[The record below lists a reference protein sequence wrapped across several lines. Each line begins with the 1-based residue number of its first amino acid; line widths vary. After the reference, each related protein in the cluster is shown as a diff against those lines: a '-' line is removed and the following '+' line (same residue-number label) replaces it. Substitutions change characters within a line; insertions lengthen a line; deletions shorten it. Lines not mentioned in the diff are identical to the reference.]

1 MTLSEYNNLKQKLS
15 FINSKISYNFAFLDS
30 RWLERKINND
40 NDITYIK
47 DNENLNNIYNYY
59 DEIRSE
65 IKKYIR

>member
-40 NDITYIK
+40 DITYIK
-47 DNENLNNIYNYY
+47 DKENLNNIYNYY
-59 DEIRSE
+59 DEIKSE
-65 IKKYIR
+65 IKKYI